1 MAAAIAAI
9 IGGCANE
16 QVTVL
21 HTVGPAPSGAT
32 MQARATGD
40 LIVYTAV
47 KVPLPMGVSDTQYYP
62 HTSYALYDAN
72 GKFLRGVR
80 NHIGAWDEEPERVS
94 LPPGRY
100 TISAE
105 SELQGSVKAP
115 IIIQAGKTTVVNL
128 QRISHHD
135 ALAPNGN

>member
-21 HTVGPAPSGAT
+21 HTVGPAPSGT
-32 MQARATGD
+32 MQARATGA

-47 KVPLPMGVSDTQYYP
+47 KAPQPIGVSDTLYYP
-62 HTSYALYDAN
+62 HTSYTLYDAN